1 MKNTK
6 KKIKG
11 QSKVVK
17 HSFTGSNITKYSG
30 LNTVAKYM
38 NKQSIIKSVS
48 TLFPTRWHSATR
60 FGVNQVLI
68 SIIMASFCGINRINK
83 ISSFTGDGL
92 TRVLLKLDKA
102 INENAI
108 STTLKKLGQKGAR
121 SLQSLL
127 LSINARWL
135 KESGLTRITLD
146 ADSTVKSVCG
156 NQEGAAKGF
165 NTTKKGAKSY
175 HPLLVFVSEMKLLY
189 HSWFRTGSAYTAN
202 GIVDFLKEVKS
213 SLPETI
219 EKVFFRADSGF
230 FSGELFDLL
239 ESYGWEY
246 LVKVKLKNLEKLLQS
261 KTWEPIKGKE
271 DVAICAFTYKAHGWS
286 KSRILKAIRSVK
298 EYVEVEYLGEK
309 SIVPVYQ
316 YSCYTSSYDMDAVQL
331 HEIYKQR
338 STSEFC
344 DERDQSKLVLNWRA
358 KMQNPRSETWIE
370 QVKGQAMAGATLTN
384 DFWAND
390 ILWQL
395 SVFAYNLSV
404 MMRQK
409 ENKFR
414 RQEHRTFID
423 WFVAVPAKITRSGHQ
438 MELELDSLSRESGN
452 IIFTKPTGR
461 RWTGSSKRHKK

>member
-6 KKIKG
+6 KKLKG

-271 DVAICAFTYKAHGWS
+271 DVAICAFTYKAHGWI
-286 KSRILKAIRSVK
+286 KSRTLKAIRSVK

-338 STSEFC
+338 STSE
-344 DERDQSKLVLNWRA
+344 
-358 KMQNPRSETWIE
+358 TWIE
-370 QVKGQAMAGATLTN
+370 QVKGQAMAGATLTD

-395 SVFAYNLSV
+395 GVFAYNLSV

-409 ENKFR
+409 KYKFK

-423 WFVAVPAKITRSGHQ
+423 WSISVPAKITRSGHQ
-438 MELELDSLSRESGN
+438 MELKLYEHHFYKADWEEMDRLTEAA
-452 IIFTKPTGR
+452 
-461 RWTGSSKRHKK
+461 